1 MPRELCSSAVRS
13 FTGLTWGFGT
23 ARGVL
28 FSEPVLALRT
38 LRHMMKPRVGALVS
52 SPSWAP
58 SWQTASQ
65 YCRPQWWDSVDIQPR
80 GPFRWPQLQWTN
92 VWLQLDKRPRERR
105 GQASWAQSIQA
116 PREMMKRRGV
126 VVVVWSTPMPM
137 IKQHVC
143 SGLVYVVSWIIVV
156 FSERWLPRHLDSV
169 FEWVAQVLYNEY
181 MLFISLHIISKV
193 TEGGVREKQ

>member
-1 MPRELCSSAVRS
+1 MLDYGRVRPRELCSSAVRS

-58 SWQTASQ
+58 SWQTASR

-126 VVVVWSTPMPM
+126 VVVAWSTPMPM

-143 SGLVYVVSWIIVV
+143 SGLVYVVSWIMW
-156 FSERWLPRHLDSV
+156 FSQNGDFHVTLI
-169 FEWVAQVLYNEY
+169 LYLNELLRFFTMSICY
-181 MLFISLHIISKV
+181 LYHFI
-193 TEGGVREKQ
+193 